1 MFAGAQ
7 FDGEGTFNAGSRDE
21 NGVFYKMCKT
31 KFFVH
36 GLWLKKGSEERS
48 ERGRRGERGD
58 KDGF

>member
-1 MFAGAQ
+1 MHTWTS
-7 FDGEGTFNAGSRDE
+7 DRVGTFNLGSRDE

-31 KFFVH
+31 KKFLFMVC
-36 GLWLKKGSEERS
+36 GLKKGSEERS